1 MDTIQSGI
9 GSAETGQNRAPLEIE
24 RVFSLLRS
32 AQDADTGLFSRKLAL
47 HDWIAVP
54 DDEKISSSL
63 ICAIGLSRFAGARRD
78 QKYDPRQT
86 LMSVSRLLREI
97 GRESYRG
104 LLLWSSAVDEVF
116 SWEQFSE
123 HIAGGSDGT
132 TDVVPT
138 LTTME
143 LAWFILGE
151 LHAKRAY
158 SAYLARS
165 LQQTID
171 ELVSRQQ
178 PDSGLFLHAGQDA
191 PFNHRLR
198 KRVPNFADQIYPI
211 LALAAAAREM
221 GDKSLGTIAS
231 RCARALCAK
240 QGPMGEWWWH
250 YSPTTSK
257 VVHSYPVYSVHQLS
271 MAPMA
276 FLALA
281 AVDGSSVAEP
291 IRRSEEWIHRNQAE
305 ISMIDPHTGTCWRA
319 IEPDE
324 NGLMRLTRHARAV
337 IGDVRPWTPER
348 LRVLRE
354 TWPYEWGWYLYR
366 QALEH
371 LAPTGTHIF

>member
-1 MDTIQSGI
+1 MDSIESGI
-9 GSAETGQNRAPLEIE
+9 RPTTAHQPRAPLKIE
-24 RVFSLLRS
+24 SVFSLLRS
-32 AQDADTGLFSRKLAL
+32 ALDADTGLFSSKLAL
-47 HDWIAVP
+47 NEWIAVP

-63 ICAIGLSRFAGARRD
+63 ICAIGLSRFGGARPD
-78 QKYDPRQT
+78 EQYDSRRT
-86 LMSVSRLLREI
+86 LLSVSRLLREV

-104 LLLWSSAVDEVF
+104 LLLWSSAVEEVF

-123 HIAGGSDGT
+123 HIAAGSDGT
-132 TDVVPT
+132 TDVVPA
-138 LTTME
+138 LTSME
-143 LAWFILGE
+143 LAWFIMGE

-158 SAYLARS
+158 SGYRARS

-178 PDSGLFLHAGQDA
+178 PDSGLFLHAGQNA

-211 LALAAAAREM
+211 LALAAAAREN
-221 GDKSLGTIAS
+221 GDKSLGAVAG
-231 RCARALCAK
+231 RCARALYTK

-281 AVDGSSVAEP
+281 SVDGSSVTEP
-291 IRRSEEWIHRNQAE
+291 IRRSEEWVHRNQAE
-305 ISMIDPHTGTCWRA
+305 ISMLDPHSGTCWRA
-319 IEPDE
+319 IEADE
-324 NGLMRLTRHARAV
+324 NGLMRLTRHVRAV

-348 LRVLRE
+348 LRILRE

-371 LAPTGTHIF
+371 AAPTGIHIF